1 MLLKK
6 LFLLLGRD
14 FLHNVLLNC
23 VPLMESK
30 INILKKEDLFR
41 LLHPKSLSGFQP
53 LKEETN
59 TRLILKGRL
68 GNSNEPLVIKIF
80 KRPHFFDQVKYLFR
94 PPRSRKEWQ
103 IGQKLSHLDIP
114 TPSLVTYRA
123 LRRWGFLTNDIIAF
137 RELTDAVPLI
147 NWVENN
153 IIQKPLPFFERREVI
168 RALGGF
174 VRMIHDQGIFSK
186 DFHQGNILI
195 KTEPGTPPLFYL
207 IDLHAIRIKKEITRR
222 ERIKMLA
229 QFNNFRIPIADRL
242 RFLKAYLQGG
252 GQEEISKKA
261 LVKEIAS
268 ASFSHWKRL
277 WKKRKKRCL
286 RPGKGLERFKTGPWQ
301 GMIRKE
307 YYLKNFFHL
316 LDKWGKNNKRTEN
329 LVKGVFPQENAK
341 NLVIRYY
348 NQNSFFSTLRSLFQI
363 SPAERTWVTIHTL
376 IMRGI
381 PTLMPVAFG
390 ERNQWGVL
398 RDCFLAFEKV
408 PEVTSGA
415 GLLKELSETPL
426 IVQNTFLKKRIIFHL
441 ARLIRWMHQTG
452 VCHKTLKPTDIGV
465 TFDHKKVFL
474 HVVNVDGMTIKK
486 SVGINDVVKDLS
498 SIRLSFLHALE
509 QKDQNFFFKTYAWG
523 NTFFKVNEKK
533 IRDKMQKK

>member
-1 MLLKK
+1 MQ
-6 LFLLLGRD
+6 
-14 FLHNVLLNC
+14 
-23 VPLMESK
+23 PAT
-30 INILKKEDLFR
+30 
-41 LLHPKSLSGFQP
+41 LSGFQP

-68 GNSNEPLVIKIF
+68 GNSKEPLVIKIF
-80 KRPHFFDQVKYLFR
+80 KRPHFFDQIKYFFR

-103 IGQKLSHLDIP
+103 IGQRLSHLNIP
-114 TPSLVTYRA
+114 SPSLVAYFA
-123 LRRWGFLTNDIIAF
+123 LRRWCFIAKDLVVF
-137 RELTDAVPLI
+137 RELSDVEPLI
-147 NWVENN
+147 NWVESN
-153 IIQKPLPFFERREVI
+153 IIQKPLPFFERQEVI
-168 RALGGF
+168 RSLGCF
-174 VRMIHDQGIFSK
+174 VRRIHDQGIFSK

-195 KTEPGTPPLFYL
+195 KTEPGMPPLFYL

-277 WKKRKKRCL
+277 WKKRKERCL
-286 RPGKGLERFKTGPWQ
+286 RPGKGLETFKTGPWK

-307 YYLKNFFHL
+307 YNFKNLLPL
-316 LDKWGKNNKRTEN
+316 LDKLGANMKGAGSVVKEVFLQGHGK
-329 LVKGVFPQENAK
+329 G
-341 NLVIRYY
+341 LVIYY
-348 NQNSFFSTLRSLFQI
+348 NQTGFFSTLRSLFQI
-363 SPAERTWVTIHTL
+363 SPAKRTWVTMHTL

-381 PTLMPVAFG
+381 PTLVPVAFG
-390 ERNQWGVL
+390 ERKQWVVL

-408 PEVTSGA
+408 PEVTSVA

-426 IVQNTFLKKRIIFHL
+426 IVQNTSLKKRIIFHL
-441 ARLIRWMHQTG
+441 ARLIRWIHQTG
-452 VCHKTLKPTDIGV
+452 VCYMTLKSSDIRV
-465 TFDHKKVFL
+465 TFDHKKVLL
-474 HVVNVDGMTIKK
+474 HVVNVDGMTVKK

-498 SIRLSFLHALE
+498 AIRLSFLHALE
-509 QKDQNFFFKTYAWG
+509 QKDQNFFFKIYVWG
-523 NTFFKVNEKK
+523 NTFFKDNEKK
-533 IRDKMQKK
+533 IRDKMQKKIRETGLMQ